1 MNERRARSLV
11 LLAIA
16 APLAWVAGVAP
27 ARAEEKTLWQIGNF
41 DQSSEEFGSRIRFG
55 PSSAQAVPVYR
66 VGRSDWKKDWPAF
79 QPGSAN
85 GLAGGCEHPFTV
97 IFSLGGP

>member
-1 MNERRARSLV
+1 MNERRARN
-11 LLAIA
+11 LAIVA
-16 APLAWVAGVAP
+16 MAMVAPLAWLAGVAP
-27 ARAEEKTLWQIGNF
+27 ARAEEKTLWQIGKF

-55 PSSAQAVPVYR
+55 PSATAQAAPLYW

-85 GLAGGCEHPFTV
+85 GPAGG
-97 IFSLGGP
+97 